1 MLKVINNDLLTILLQ
16 NFFIKTCACVCTKF
30 ASSMGLF
37 KYTYNSNT
45 KKMKVGVSNE
55 SWSSTE
61 NRKKIFI
68 AINFLTTYL

>member
-1 MLKVINNDLLTILLQ
+1 MI
-16 NFFIKTCACVCTKF
+16 
-30 ASSMGLF
+30 

-61 NRKKIFI
+61 NRLKEFQRINLIIFLF
-68 AINFLTTYL
+68 INLTTSFGCLKELSHNISFGIDFLIMHSYLAT

>member
-1 MLKVINNDLLTILLQ
+1 MI
-16 NFFIKTCACVCTKF
+16 
-30 ASSMGLF
+30 

-61 NRKKIFI
+61 NRKKEFQRINLIIFLF
-68 AINFLTTYL
+68 INLTTSFGWLKELSQ